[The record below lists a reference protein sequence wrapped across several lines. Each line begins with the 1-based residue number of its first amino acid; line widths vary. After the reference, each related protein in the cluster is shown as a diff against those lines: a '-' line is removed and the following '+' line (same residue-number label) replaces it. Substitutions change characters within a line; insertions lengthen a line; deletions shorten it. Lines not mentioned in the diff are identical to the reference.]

1 MNITSFTKK
10 DYLFNIGDKFIDDNR
25 DLEIVD
31 RYEKVRIRSKS
42 SKEYQKIYVCKCN
55 ICGANDAVIEQNH
68 LKSGRG
74 CPVCH
79 GKQVSIGINDIPTT
93 APWMIDYFQGGYEEA
108 KQYTNQS
115 NAKLF
120 FRCPFCGEIK
130 HNKTSITHLYNRQ
143 GIDCVCKDGLSYPE
157 KFMYSLLTQ
166 LGIKFSTQFVDDWCR
181 NYRYDF
187 YLTDYNCIIE
197 THGMQHYELCK
208 YNNND
213 DSKLILQQNID
224 INKRNIANK
233 NGIKN
238 YFEVDC
244 RFSNKEYISNS
255 IIHSGLFD
263 LLNVKNQ
270 NINWNECNEFAT
282 SNLVKSV
289 CSYYNTNNKE
299 SLTNIAKR
307 FGINPCTVTRYLK
320 RGTEL
325 GFCIYNPEDANTM
338 KSRTVKIFNDDGT
351 FDVYNSAKELQD
363 ISLDKYG
370 VKLLKD
376 DIQKVCRKQKET
388 YKGFYF
394 EYA

>member
-1 MNITSFTKK
+1 MIPRSTKIPSPKQQEEHRYNLIITIKNT
-10 DYLFNIGDKFIDDNR
+10 ICVNR
-25 DLEIVD
+25 
-31 RYEKVRIRSKS
+31 
-42 SKEYQKIYVCKCN
+42 
-55 ICGANDAVIEQNH
+55 
-68 LKSGRG
+68 
-74 CPVCH
+74 P
-79 GKQVSIGINDIPTT
+79 
-93 APWMIDYFQGGYEEA
+93 
-108 KQYTNQS
+108 
-115 NAKLF
+115 
-120 FRCPFCGEIK
+120 
-130 HNKTSITHLYNRQ
+130 
-143 GIDCVCKDGLSYPE
+143 
-157 KFMYSLLTQ
+157 
-166 LGIKFSTQFVDDWCR
+166 
-181 NYRYDF
+181 
-187 YLTDYNCIIE
+187 
-197 THGMQHYELCK
+197 
-208 YNNND
+208 
-213 DSKLILQQNID
+213 KLILQQNID